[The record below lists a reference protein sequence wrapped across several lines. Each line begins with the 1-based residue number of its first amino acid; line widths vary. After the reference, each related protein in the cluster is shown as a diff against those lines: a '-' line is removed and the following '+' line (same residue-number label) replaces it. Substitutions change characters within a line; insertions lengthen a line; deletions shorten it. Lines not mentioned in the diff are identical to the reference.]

1 MLHVD
6 LRKKP
11 YCVTIFEVIPDG
23 ERQIPIMRE
32 QLERNFTI
40 ENPAKTFVRRMN
52 SDEYA
57 GYPEALIAEEARM
70 INLLSEAWNFSGKE
84 NGGVPEANV
93 MLVLTRLMQL
103 YIDACMELD
112 PFGDEL

>member
-11 YCVTIFEVIPDG
+11 YCGTIFEVIPDG

-52 SDEYA
+52 SDEY
-57 GYPEALIAEEARM
+57 AEEARM

-103 YIDACMELD
+103 YIDACMELE
-112 PFGDEL
+112 PFGDEI